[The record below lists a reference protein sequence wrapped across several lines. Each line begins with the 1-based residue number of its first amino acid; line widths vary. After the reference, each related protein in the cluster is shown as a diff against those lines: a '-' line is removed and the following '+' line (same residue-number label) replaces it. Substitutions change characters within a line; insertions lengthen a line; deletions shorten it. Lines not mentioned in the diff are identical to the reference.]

1 MIRFY
6 FDTNVFSHLM
16 DSNNQKCL
24 KLALERQVKSEI
36 MISFTVINCHELL
49 VRFNEMTFQ
58 NAREE
63 IRKTG
68 KIVGGGNVLEDP
80 WIHVQ
85 RHVNSYLGLPAPSLS
100 IDWVTIP
107 KMLSNSGSWAQ
118 LEKEQWFVTSKL
130 YVENYKK
137 QWAGSMG
144 LVKQQI
150 LTDLKNV
157 TPNVRRKKLRSILL
171 DGSHGSL
178 LRSKIWD
185 AYIKRYRLSEQ
196 AKQINVESAYEIF
209 PAIRYA
215 MDAYLAYL
223 KKLFIN
229 EEQKPVGGDYFDLE
243 QVIYLDIMD
252 FFVSDDK
259 PLLDTLSTSLNEDF
273 KKRCISLE
281 GFCEMLR
288 GQLPEPCAPNPI
300 KMIKYG
306 FEKNGVSLDV

>member
-16 DSNNQKCL
+16 DFNHQECL
-24 KLALERQVKSEI
+24 RLALERQMKSEI
-36 MISFTVINCHELL
+36 MISFTAINCHELL
-49 VRFNEMTFQ
+49 VRFNEKNFQ

-63 IRKTG
+63 IRKAG

-85 RHVNSYLGLPAPSLS
+85 RHVNSYLGLSAPSLS
-100 IDWVTIP
+100 INWITIP
-107 KMLSNSGSWAQ
+107 KMLSNSGSWTQ

-137 QWAGSMG
+137 QWAKSMD

-157 TPNVRRKKLRSILL
+157 APIGRRKNLLPILL
-171 DGSHGSL
+171 DGSQDSL
-178 LRSKIWD
+178 LRSKMWD
-185 AYIKRYRLSEQ
+185 ACIKRYKLSEQ
-196 AKQINVESAYEIF
+196 ARQIDVESAYNIF

-215 MDAYLAYL
+215 MVAYIAYV

-229 EEQKPVGGDYFDLE
+229 KKRPVGADYFDLE

-252 FFVSDDK
+252 FFVSDDESF
-259 PLLDTLSTSLNEDF
+259 LNTLSTLLNEDL

-281 GFCEMLR
+281 RFCEML
-288 GQLPEPCAPNPI
+288 GCQLPASCAPNPI
-300 KMIKYG
+300 RMIKYG
-306 FEKNGVSLDV
+306 FDKNGVSLDV